1 MTDCIFRSLVLHAFT
16 KIWGGDA
23 CDLCVVCFGAEHAQP
38 ALEKKKK
45 KRGWLFMLKIPI
57 VMKANVHYRRYLMG
71 RRLLSRS
78 WICEPSF
85 LLDSLQL
92 ERPDALAQ
100 DF

>member
-45 KRGWLFMLKIPI
+45 KRGLAVHAKNPYCNESKCALPQIPHGP
-57 VMKANVHYRRYLMG
+57 KA
-71 RRLLSRS
+71 
-78 WICEPSF
+78 PKQK
-85 LLDSLQL
+85 LDL
-92 ERPDALAQ
+92 
-100 DF
+100 